1 MEDRMNLRSWVMSGV
16 LLTGI
21 CAHAQSKTG
30 SVLVY
35 TQTPSGFVIA
45 ADSRSTWT
53 DGRPAD
59 DNQCKIA
66 AFKSNRVVFAVGMG
80 AAYANTGPLD
90 LEPSWDTFD
99 LAKEVVLEK
108 KWSDPVPVDAQD
120 AVKRLAAAWQT
131 KMVARWQE
139 VKRFD
144 PGRFAEAVH
153 NHGVLTMG
161 IFAIAYQGQVATS
174 VSSIVDNNGTIS
186 VVPLTDPNCAVD
198 LCAIGKTDT
207 YRRNMSP
214 PFMPGSPPITR
225 AIGLV
230 DKTIK
235 VDTTGVIGGKT
246 DALELLNDGTIN
258 WKQRKDN
265 CPDSRD
271 ASVTGQPTK

>member
-1 MEDRMNLRSWVMSGV
+1 MNLRSVVSG
-16 LLTGI
+16 LLLPGI
-21 CAHAQSKTG
+21 FAHAQIKTG

-35 TQTPSGFVIA
+35 TQTSSGFVIA

-53 DGRPAD
+53 DARPQD

-66 AFKSNRVVFAVGMG
+66 AFKSNRVVFAASLG
-80 AAYANTGPLD
+80 AGYENAGPLD

-99 LAKEVVLEK
+99 QAKEVVLQ
-108 KWSDPVPVDAQD
+108 KWPDPVPANAQE
-120 AVKRLAAAWQT
+120 AAQRLSSAWAT
-131 KMVARWQE
+131 KMTDRWRE
-139 VKRFD
+139 VKRYD
-144 PGRFAEAVH
+144 PGKFAAAVH
-153 NHGVLTMG
+153 NHGVLTIG
-161 IFAIAYQGQVATS
+161 IFAIAYQGQVAMA
-174 VSSIVDNNGTIS
+174 VSSIIDNNGTIS
-186 VVPLTDPNCAVD
+186 ARPLTDPNCAVD

-207 YRRNMSP
+207 YKRYMSP

-230 DKTIK
+230 DKTIRQ
-235 VDTTGVIGGKT
+235 DTTGVVGGKT

-258 WKQRKDN
+258 WKQKKDN

>member
-1 MEDRMNLRSWVMSGV
+1 MEDRMSLRSWVMSGV
-16 LLTGI
+16 LFTGI
-21 CAHAQSKTG
+21 FAHAQSKTG

-35 TQTPSGFVIA
+35 TQTSAGFVIA

-66 AFKSNRVVFAVGMG
+66 AFKSNRIVFAVGLG
-80 AAYANTGPLD
+80 AAYANKGPLD
-90 LEPSWDTFD
+90 LEPSWDAFD
-99 LAKEVVLEK
+99 LAKKVVLQ
-108 KWSDPVPVDAQD
+108 KWPDPVPVNAQE
-120 AVKRLAAAWQT
+120 AVQRLSSAWAT
-131 KMVARWQE
+131 KMIDRWQG

-144 PGRFAEAVH
+144 PGSFAAAVH
-153 NHGVLTMG
+153 NHGVLTIG
-161 IFAIAYQGQVATS
+161 IFAIAYQGQVATT
-174 VSSIVDNNGTIS
+174 VSSIIDNNGTIS

-225 AIGLV
+225 AISLV
-230 DKTIK
+230 DKTIRQ
-235 VDTTGVIGGKT
+235 DTTGVVGGKT

-258 WKQRKDN
+258 WKQKKEV
-265 CPDSRD
+265 CLDSQD
-271 ASVTGQPTK
+271 